1 MRNLCYGIYP
11 FSTVREIVNSCFNI
25 PFFEK
30 TYIKVLEGLRIK
42 EDLDSDKMI
51 VYSHFISDRQI
62 LLYTRTRF
70 SLLSLNFR
78 L

>member
-1 MRNLCYGIYP
+1 MINLCYGIYP

-42 EDLDSDKMI
+42 EDLNSDKMI
-51 VYSHFISDRQI
+51 IYSHFISDRQI
-62 LLYTRTRF
+62 LLHMH
-70 SLLSLNFR
+70 SKLILVSVNFR